1 MSPEF
6 VAILEEREQ
15 LRRWFL
21 LLPVCLG
28 LLTLI
33 ISVVKSRKDIA
44 LLHIT
49 LLTVASVAIPTI
61 MGGLWWSEL
70 REVATS
76 HEDTDWILNHD
87 GGRLIAP
94 LFATLISTM
103 FWIIAVLIL
112 ATRQI
117 VKKFRKH
124 PGREKAMS

>member
-21 LLPVCLG
+21 LLPICLG
-28 LLTLI
+28 LLTVI

-49 LLTVASVAIPTI
+49 LLTVASFALPTI

-76 HEDTDWILNHD
+76 QEDAEWILNHD

-94 LFATLISTM
+94 LFAILISTM

-124 PGREKAMS
+124 PGGEKALS